1 MPLKEYFMKILNALA
16 LVGKPVS
23 KDDHILYILVGLG
36 SEYEC
41 MIYVISA
48 RTDFPSIQD
57 ITFMLLT

>member
-16 LVGKPVS
+16 LVCKPVS

-41 MIYVISA
+41 MTYVISA
-48 RTDFPSIQD
+48 RIDFPSIQD
-57 ITFMLLT
+57 ITFILLT